1 MQPLCRCRSQR
12 GWLIMIRFLLI
23 MLLIVIS
30 DQLTKLWIVENFA
43 LHDSLPVIPGFFN
56 LVLVHNTGAAF
67 GMLAD
72 LPMLWRQLFFVGV
85 AVVAVTGLA
94 IMQRR
99 LGGQHPLYA
108 ASFGLISGGAVGNV
122 IDRMKQGSVIDFLDF
137 HIKDYHWPA
146 FNVADSGITVGVG
159 LFLLLQYWEERAN
172 KQQKKADSVF

>member
-1 MQPLCRCRSQR
+1 ML
-12 GWLIMIRFLLI
+12 RFLLI

-67 GMLAD
+67 GMLSN
-72 LPMLWRQLFFVGV
+72 LPPLWRQVFFVGV
-85 AVVAVTGLA
+85 AAVAVSVLV

-108 ASFGLISGGAVGNV
+108 VSFGLISGGAAGNL
-122 IDRMKQGSVIDFLDF
+122 IDRLKQGSVIDFLDF
-137 HIKDYHWPA
+137 HVKEHHWPA

-159 LFLLLQYWEERAN
+159 IFLILQFLEERAEKR
-172 KQQKKADSVF
+172 KQKAN